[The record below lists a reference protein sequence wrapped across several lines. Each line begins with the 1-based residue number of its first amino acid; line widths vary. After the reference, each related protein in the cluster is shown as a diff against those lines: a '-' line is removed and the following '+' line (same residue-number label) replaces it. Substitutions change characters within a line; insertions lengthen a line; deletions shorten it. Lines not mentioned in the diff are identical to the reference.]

1 MKRYFFDIVGHQRSE
16 LDYGGRVL
24 PTFDEA
30 CEAAELMAFDLAVKR
45 ADEMIGYKVTV
56 SNPDE
61 SSFSQFR
68 LKLHIY
74 RLCRWRRRHD
84 TRR

>member
-1 MKRYFFDIVGHQRSE
+1 M
-16 LDYGGRVL
+16 L

-56 SNPDE
+56 SNPDG
-61 SSFSQFR
+61 
-68 LKLHIY
+68 LKLFSVPVKASY
-74 RLCRWRRRHD
+74 LSAMPMAA
-84 TRR
+84 

>member
-1 MKRYFFDIVGHQRSE
+1 MKRYFFGIVGHQRSE

-56 SNPDE
+56 SNPDG
-61 SSFSQFR
+61 
-68 LKLHIY
+68 LKLFSVPVKASY
-74 RLCRWRRRHD
+74 LSAMPMAA
-84 TRR
+84 